1 MDVLSEVL
9 RWFRVEASSVGR
21 VELTPPWGYV
31 VPKRDSAWFHVV
43 MQGSCVLTR
52 EQEPALELGTGDYEL
67 LPHGSQ
73 HTLSNDGAIHSI
85 TLDAF
90 MREAENITPSN
101 GGNYGCEAV
110 RVGGGGQTTTLFCG
124 NFEFKGLPDHPLLSL
139 LPEVIHIPADGKQA
153 SVWLKAALQILK
165 YEICTPELGT
175 SSAVDRLMD
184 LIFIHTLRTWIKLQ
198 PQETTG
204 WLGALCDPVIGK
216 SLLLIHQRPEE
227 NWTLE
232 KLARA
237 VAISR
242 SGFAQR
248 FRSLVGESPH
258 RYLTRW
264 RMQMAAILMRGDPG
278 LRVAPVA
285 WQVGFESE
293 ASFSAVFKRHFEM
306 SPAQWRRQFAKATS
320 RTVEEAFKEA

>member
-52 EQEPALELGTGDYEL
+52 EQEPALELGTGDYVL

-198 PQETTG
+198 PQEPTC
-204 WLGALCDPVIGK
+204 WLGSLCDPVIGK
-216 SLLLIHQRPEE
+216 SLLLSHQRPEE

-232 KLARA
+232 THARA
-237 VAISR
+237 AAPPRLVLPH
-242 SGFAQR
+242 R
-248 FRSLVGESPH
+248 FRS
-258 RYLTRW
+258 YLHH
-264 RMQMAAILMRGDPG
+264 IIHPG
-278 LRVAPVA
+278 
-285 WQVGFESE
+285 S
-293 ASFSAVFKRHFEM
+293 
-306 SPAQWRRQFAKATS
+306 
-320 RTVEEAFKEA
+320 